1 MSLLEIVLYVLVAFF
16 GAAVVF
22 SKRPVNQLFIYTT
35 FGMLLALLF
44 FALHAPDVALSE
56 IAVGT
61 LAVPVMVLVA
71 LMKTGNKT

>member
-1 MSLLEIVLYVLVAFF
+1 MSLLQIVLYLLVAVF

-22 SKRPVNQLFIYTT
+22 SKRPVNQLFVYTT

-44 FALHAPDVALSE
+44 FVLHAPDVALSE

-61 LAVPVMVLVA
+61 LAVPIMVLVT
-71 LMKTGNKT
+71 LMKTSRKT